1 MQPGSQGEW
10 TRMSMHDNDDFT
22 ILIIGGGRH
31 LWVSTCAVWPSFPKW
46 LSRTNLQQILQSVL
60 MKHQTTEVT
69 QPQYSPDLLPWDFW
83 LFQKLKSPLKGKRF
97 QTLDEIQENMTGQLM
112 VIDRTVWGPKG
123 PTLKG
128 LRCHCPV
135 YNVSCIFNKCLFFMW
150 CGWILSGQTSYIEI
164 LD

>member
-1 MQPGSQGEW
+1 
-10 TRMSMHDNDDFT
+10 MSMHDNDDFT

-97 QTLDEIQENMTGQLM
+97 QTLDEIQENIRGQLM
-112 VIDRTVWGPKG
+112 AVGRTVWCPKL

-128 LRCHCPV
+128 TEVSSSYVQRFLYLV
-135 YNVSCIFNKCLFFMW
+135 SSSINVSIFHITW
-150 CGWILSGQTSYIEI
+150 
-164 LD
+164 LDAFWTDLI